1 MPMLLVYG
9 PQFEQQGFR
18 QCSFYR
24 ERGKK
29 KKIEALVDAEQK
41 GEALLV
47 TLWLLCLLSWR
58 VL

>member
-1 MPMLLVYG
+1 MDHNLSSKD
-9 PQFEQQGFR
+9 FDNAHFTE
-18 QCSFYR
+18 R
-24 ERGKK
+24 EEK